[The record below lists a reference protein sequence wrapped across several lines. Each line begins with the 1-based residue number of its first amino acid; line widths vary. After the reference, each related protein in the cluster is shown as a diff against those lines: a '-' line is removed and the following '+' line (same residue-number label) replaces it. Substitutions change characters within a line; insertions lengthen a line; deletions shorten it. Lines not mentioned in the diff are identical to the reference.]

1 MWECG
6 LKQHL
11 PFFLVYQSK
20 VTPHVGVWIETNE
33 VAMQGAEIWSLPMWE
48 CGLKRVYGKEGRG
61 GCAVTPHVGVWIEWG
76 WLKIELT
83 PNVQRTECC
92 LD

>member
-1 MWECG
+1 MSPSR
-6 LKQHL
+6 Q
-11 PFFLVYQSK
+11 
-20 VTPHVGVWIETNE
+20 VTPHVGVWIETIT
-33 VAMQGAEIWSLPMWE
+33 VKHLSTSQ
-48 CGLKRVYGKEGRG
+48 K
-61 GCAVTPHVGVWIEWG
+61 VTPHVGVWIEWG